1 MWILQLDC
9 YTSTCSLN
17 TFNSNYPIT
26 YNYLTTDFTV
36 SDAIGILSRDLLTR
50 LSQFSLKPHNTFITY
65 PSVLSTPIA
74 QSLAKL

>member
-9 YTSTCSLN
+9 YTSTYSLN

-26 YNYLTTDFTV
+26 YNYLTPDFIV

-50 LSQFSLKPHNTFITY
+50 LSH
-65 PSVLSTPIA
+65 VLVNFP
-74 QSLAKL
+74 